1 MMYGEE
7 LHVLNSA
14 VGDAALPAAIALEE
28 TVNTIVYARTLE
40 VPGMVVYWGY
50 RCYVTFNYDTIL
62 AQGILGLRRKSK
74 VIKAAVVAVGGTGYA
89 VGDRVSVTYAGAT
102 GGQLEVTAAPAGIVT
117 AVKIVAPGVNY
128 ALQAAA
134 ATVILTSGSLGAG
147 LTVNITDIVE
157 MGTMNLLDGAI
168 AGKLYMKRVSNAITD
183 DVSPTSKPPA
193 SYNAGEKIEIYIQT
207 AATTNQGTI
216 AGDFKPMI
224 IVQNRGENLA
234 AQGLWVEAA

>member
-50 RCYVTFNYDTIL
+50 RCYVTFSYATL
-62 AQGILGLRRKSK
+62 TAQGILGLRRKSR
-74 VIKAAVVAVGGTGYA
+74 VIKTAVLGNAGGTLYA
-89 VGDRVSVTYAGAT
+89 VGDRMSVTQTGAS
-102 GGQLEVTAAPAGIVT
+102 GGILEVTAAPGGIVT
-117 AVKIVAPGVNY
+117 TVKIITPGVNY
-128 ALQAAA
+128 TAASNL
-134 ATVILTSGSLGAG
+134 ATVALNGTGTAF
-147 LTVNITDIVE
+147 TVTISDIIE

-207 AATTNQGTI
+207 AGTGGQNI

-224 IVQNRGENLA
+224 ICQNRGENLA